1 MIEQIIQWYLHDE
14 EMWMKYGDKLD
25 VELWE
30 AAKPELSKS
39 FSKEYMRN
47 KGFHDWTFISFSA
60 SYYKNK
66 TVVAIDLDDGLSN
79 VTELCFTQCEHF
91 WVDAG
96 NSHNKHFPPSPPQVS
111 IMCFEKKKDFIIGIG
126 LTNGQIIYLSCKRPV
141 IIIKKHKRC

>member
-1 MIEQIIQWYLHDE
+1 M
-14 EMWMKYGDKLD
+14 D

-66 TVVAIDLDDGLSN
+66 TVVTIDLDDGLSN

>member
-1 MIEQIIQWYLHDE
+1 
-14 EMWMKYGDKLD
+14 MWMKYGDKLN

-66 TVVAIDLDDGLSN
+66 TVVTIDLDDGLSN

-111 IMCFEKKKDFIIGIG
+111 IMCFEKKKDLIIGIG

>member
-1 MIEQIIQWYLHDE
+1 
-14 EMWMKYGDKLD
+14 
-25 VELWE
+25 
-30 AAKPELSKS
+30 
-39 FSKEYMRN
+39 MRN

-66 TVVAIDLDDGLSN
+66 TVVTIDLDDGLSN

-141 IIIKKHKRC
+141 IIKKHKRC

>member
-1 MIEQIIQWYLHDE
+1 
-14 EMWMKYGDKLD
+14 MKYGDKLD

-66 TVVAIDLDDGLSN
+66 TVVTIDLDDGLSN

>member
-14 EMWMKYGDKLD
+14 EMWMKYGDKLN
-25 VELWE
+25 VELWG

-39 FSKEYMRN
+39 FFKEYMRN

-66 TVVAIDLDDGLSN
+66 TVVTIDLDDGLSN

>member
-1 MIEQIIQWYLHDE
+1 
-14 EMWMKYGDKLD
+14 MWMKYGDKLN
-25 VELWE
+25 VELWG

-66 TVVAIDLDDGLSN
+66 TVVTIDLDDGLSN

-141 IIIKKHKRC
+141 IIIKNISVVSGYPTLFR

>member
-1 MIEQIIQWYLHDE
+1 M
-14 EMWMKYGDKLD
+14 D

-66 TVVAIDLDDGLSN
+66 TVVTIDLDDGLSN

-141 IIIKKHKRC
+141 IIIKNISVVSGYPTLFR